1 MIRLQEV
8 REIVLRIK
16 LTVYTHE
23 AEDVLVKRKLSL
35 AAVQVTDE

>member
-16 LTVYTHE
+16 FTVYTRA
-23 AEDVLVKRKLSL
+23 AEDVLVKRRLSL